1 MKENETHVLEQP
13 KLKNPVLIEGLPGLG
28 LVGRLGAEHLV
39 NELQAKK
46 FAELYSPDFPPQAQI
61 MPDGT
66 LRMRRNEFYY
76 WKAEKKSQRD
86 LIILVGDDQ
95 GLTVQS
101 QYALC
106 GSILDIAEE
115 HGCRMIYTLGGYGMQ
130 RMAKEPRVF
139 GAVTD
144 KKMTKEFFKYG
155 VEFEKVSGAIVG
167 VAGLLLGLGQL
178 RGMRGICLMGETHGN
193 YIDPRA
199 AKSVLRVVCESL
211 DLKIKLDGLDKKA
224 SEVEE
229 MIKRLENIQK
239 AQQPDVIPAADSKNL
254 TYIR

>member
-1 MKENETHVLEQP
+1 MKENEIHLIEEP

-28 LVGRLGAEHLV
+28 LVGRIGAEYLI

-46 FAELYSPDFPPQAQI
+46 FAELYSPDFPPQVAI

-66 LRMRRNEFYY
+66 MKMRKNEFYY
-76 WKAEKKSQRD
+76 YKAKKESERD
-86 LIILVGDDQ
+86 LIILIGDDQ

-106 GSILDIAEE
+106 GSILDL
-115 HGCRMIYTLGGYGMQ
+115 CDDFNVKMIYTLGGYGMQ
-130 RMAKEPRVF
+130 KMIKEPRVF

-144 KKMTKEFFKYG
+144 KKMIKGFEKIG
-155 VEFEKVSGAIVG
+155 VEFSKVSGSIVG
-167 VAGLLLGLGQL
+167 VAGMLLGLGEL
-178 RGMRGICLMGETHGN
+178 RGIKGICLMGETHGG

-199 AKSVLRVVCESL
+199 SKAVLKVLCES
-211 DLKIKLDGLDKKA
+211 IGISVKLSGLEKKA

-229 MIKRLENIQK
+229 MIKRMESLQK
-239 AQQPDVIPAADSKNL
+239 AQVPDVQPNDGGKL